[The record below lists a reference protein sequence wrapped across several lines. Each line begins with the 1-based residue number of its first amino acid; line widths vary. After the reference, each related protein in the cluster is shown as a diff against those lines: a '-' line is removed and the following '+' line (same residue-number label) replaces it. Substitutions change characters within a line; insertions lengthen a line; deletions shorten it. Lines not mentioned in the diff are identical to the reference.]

1 MYLGI
6 EFNNM
11 EKTTVKARSR
21 QGTKSMDLTIPA
33 KVCDELD
40 ISQGDIFELT
50 IKKDEKGVL
59 TYKRV
64 YKIK

>member
-1 MYLGI
+1 MYLKI

-11 EKTTVKARSR
+11 EKTTVKARAR

-40 ISQGDIFELT
+40 ISPGDIFELT
-50 IKKDEKGVL
+50 VNKDKDEIL